1 MWTRKELKDRAKQ
14 VLKASYWKAFLVGLL
29 LAFVSGGL
37 PGGSFNGN
45 FGGRGDSHNGVSMT
59 LPGMGH
65 GDGDVFSGAFLIFL
79 IIAIMIGILAFLAML
94 AFRVFLG
101 APLEVGATQY
111 YKQAAQSDV
120 NMNYLGFAFSKGK
133 YGAIVKAMFWRWLLT
148 LLWTLLLIIP
158 GFVKS
163 YAYSMVPFIL
173 GDNPNIG
180 MKRAVELS
188 NRMTRGNK
196 WRVFVL
202 DLSFIG
208 WYLLGVIALFIG
220 VLFVL
225 PYYYS
230 TKAEL
235 YLVLRQQALYDGL
248 TSESELN
255 MAEIV

>member
-14 VLKASYWKAFLVGLL
+14 VLKTSYWKAFLVGLL

-37 PGGSFNGN
+37 PGSFNGN
-45 FGGRGDSHNGVSMT
+45 FGGHTGSHNGVSMP

-65 GDGDVFSGAFLIFL
+65 GGEDTFSGAFLIFL
-79 IIAIMIGILAFLAML
+79 LIAILFGILALLSVL

-133 YGAIVKAMFWRWLLT
+133 YGAIVKAMFWRWLLNF
-148 LLWTLLLIIP
+148 LWTLLLIIP
-158 GFVKS
+158 GIVKS

-173 GDNPNIG
+173 GDNPNVG
-180 MKRAVELS
+180 TKRAVELS
-188 NRMTRGNK
+188 NRMTRGHK
-196 WRVFVL
+196 WKMFVL
-202 DLSFIG
+202 DLSFLG

-255 MAEIV
+255 MAESV